1 MTEYLEEKELFAQLP
16 LGAQKVGTDWLN
28 TVPNARP
35 WIYGTMV
42 MKGTVGIL
50 GDPGGTGKSAFALS
64 IALSVATG
72 RDLLGEHDGPLRQR
86 NVLVISNEDDENE
99 CRLRIQALCQAHSIK
114 GADLEGRFYLVP
126 GYSIRVAETAGLFT
140 NNTVNQTAAVSE
152 LSSLIREQEIEL
164 ITFDPFVSLHGCDEN
179 NNGSMEK
186 VMDVIRGIARAQGC
200 GVLCLH
206 HTGKAG
212 DLSDPDNALGGATAV
227 KDAARAVA
235 VLARMTRKEAE
246 ELLIE
251 DTERIRYIRM
261 VDGKKNYSLPGAKA
275 RWFCMSSVKI
285 DTLDEDGKPY
295 EEWVG
300 APIKSDL
307 DEDER
312 KEMGAV
318 AVMEAI
324 FPILLKTG
332 KSEIPTSSV
341 SKDIK
346 AALRLEDDASK
357 YRRTMNR
364 LPKEKPGPKI
374 KHGGDWVK
382 IWVVKGQPSCYHW
395 RYC

>member
-1 MTEYLEEKELFAQLP
+1 
-16 LGAQKVGTDWLN
+16 
-28 TVPNARP
+28 
-35 WIYGTMV
+35 MV
-42 MKGTVGIL
+42 W
-50 GDPGGTGKSAFALS
+50 
-64 IALSVATG
+64 
-72 RDLLGEHDGPLRQR
+72 
-86 NVLVISNEDDENE
+86 
-99 CRLRIQALCQAHSIK
+99 
-114 GADLEGRFYLVP
+114 
-126 GYSIRVAETAGLFT
+126 SIRVAEAADLFT

-212 DLSDPDNALGGATAV
+212 DLSDPDNALRGATAV